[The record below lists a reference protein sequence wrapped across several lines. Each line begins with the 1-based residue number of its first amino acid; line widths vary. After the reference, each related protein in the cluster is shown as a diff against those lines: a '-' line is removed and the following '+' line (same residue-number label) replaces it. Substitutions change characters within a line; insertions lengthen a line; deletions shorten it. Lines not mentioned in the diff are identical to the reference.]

1 MYKIEM
7 TVIKGRTFITVI
19 LLFLLFIVFVSRGG
33 SFKGHGDAGAILLWE
48 LLRARLIFLPFNSV

>member
-1 MYKIEM
+1 M

-19 LLFLLFIVFVSRGG
+19 LLFLLFIVFVSSGG
-33 SFKGHGDAGAILLWE
+33 CFKGHGDAGAILRRE